1 MTFVRTRRVTAA
13 PPHQGVTETGFAVE
27 HDAQSIG
34 AVRVA
39 LATSLGVALATFG
52 AAAASNSTA
61 LFALSVEAF
70 VACSSLLLVFAHAAR
85 RVRQVTRHGRHEA
98 MFWSHGAP
106 LFLFSIGA
114 GALVTEGLH
123 KAFAPAVIADPVVA
137 CGAGTLAFV
146 LAALA
151 LWTALD
157 AWTDRRSD
165 TAARSQPDKE
175 LAIATSIAL
184 ATLAS
189 AALALAGILATHLGA
204 LDWADGA
211 AAIAIGLLLAAVAAV
226 TSLEVRKSLVAADA
240 AEAAVTKAVTPPS
253 VAADAGPPP
262 ASAATAAPLVPP
274 PVSAPPPKQHS
285 GIGKGRRRR

>member
-1 MTFVRTRRVTAA
+1 MTFVRSRRVTAA
-13 PPHQGVTETGFAVE
+13 SPHPGATEARFAVE

-39 LATSLGVALATFG
+39 LATSLGIALATFG

-98 MFWSHGAP
+98 VFWSHGAP

-123 KAFAPAVIADPVVA
+123 KAFAPGVIADPVVA
-137 CGAGTLAFV
+137 YGAGTLALV

-157 AWTDRRSD
+157 AWTERRSD
-165 TAARSQPDKE
+165 AAARSQPDKE

-189 AALALAGILATHLGA
+189 AALALVGILVTHPGA
-204 LDWADGA
+204 LAWADGA
-211 AAIAIGLLLAAVAAV
+211 AAIAIGLVLAAVAAV
-226 TSLEVRKSLVAADA
+226 TSLQVRKSLVAADA
-240 AEAAVTKAVTPPS
+240 ADATTRTDGQRAEAAPDLAATPPS
-253 VAADAGPPP
+253 AAIDAGTPSP
-262 ASAATAAPLVPP
+262 
-274 PVSAPPPKQHS
+274 SAPPRQHQ
-285 GIGKGRRRR
+285 GTAKGKGRRRH